1 MPFFIAA
8 RAVSGMGAGGMTGLS
23 FIIVADSF
31 PLGNSQTSIERTVR
45 STQVFTKELTWRWC
59 FWINLPIVGFT
70 FLMLLFFYHDQGGN
84 RKSTTTTSQRVRNS
98 FGAVIRIDWVGSALF
113 ASAITCFVLP
123 ISLGGD
129 YWPWT
134 SPQTPVLLVV
144 SVVSLVGFIS
154 NEIVIEQDKALI
166 PVRMMK
172 NGSLLA
178 AWTNLLLPVWFQV
191 VQNRNPT
198 TTGLLLLPY
207 LFGLVIVGIIYPF
220 LLQIAGSILCAMS
233 MNKGNRKR
241 VILVTGAILFLVGIV
256 LISALMHK
264 LPLGALIAVLLVF
277 GAGSGLVL
285 QTSFI
290 EAQAAVAPDDVAVTN
305 SLAVVFEYLG
315 GAIGLTIS
323 STINRVSLA
332 HRTASIPTT
341 LVVGQSP
348 TLASLLFLPS
358 DVLHEI
364 LQNPYLAND
373 LPNKAGREAVRNA
386 FGESLLLTLKA
397 LTGFAAGVLVVSVLF
412 VGRRKGKR
420 TDEDEE
426 FYNN

>member
-1 MPFFIAA
+1 MSGFGVAA
-8 RAVSGMGAGGMTGLS
+8 VLGPILGG
-23 FIIVADSF
+23 I
-31 PLGNSQTSIERTVR
+31 
-45 STQVFTKELTWRWC
+45 FTKELTWRWC

-70 FLMLLFFYHDQGGN
+70 LIMLLFFYHDQDGN
-84 RKSTTTTSQRVRNS
+84 GKSTTTISRSVRHS

-113 ASAITCFVLP
+113 ASATTCFVLP

-134 SPQTPVLLVV
+134 SPQIPVLLVV
-144 SVVSLVGFIS
+144 SVVSLMGFIS

-172 NGSLLA
+172 NGNLLA
-178 AWTNLLLPVWFQV
+178 AWTNLLLYSVCFTSFLYYMPVWFQV

-207 LFGLVIVGIIYPF
+207 LFGLVTVGIIYP
-220 LLQIAGSILCAMS
+220 LLLRLSGSILCAMR
-233 MNKGNRKR
+233 MNKGNEKR
-241 VILVTGAILFLVGIV
+241 VILVTGAILFLLGIV
-256 LISALMHK
+256 LISALMQK
-264 LPLGALIAVLLVF
+264 LPVGVLVAVLLVF

-290 EAQAAVAPDDVAVTN
+290 EAQAAVAPHGKPRPIYYGNFVTMLTHFTLIADVAVTN

-332 HRTASIPTT
+332 HKAASIPKT
-341 LVVGQSP
+341 LVVGQLHTPSSLLYLVHSP
-348 TLASLLFLPS
+348 TTQAAANS
-358 DVLHEI
+358 DPTFPI
-364 LQNPYLAND
+364 AP
-373 LPNKAGREAVRNA
+373 
-386 FGESLLLTLKA
+386 
-397 LTGFAAGVLVVSVLF
+397 
-412 VGRRKGKR
+412 
-420 TDEDEE
+420 
-426 FYNN
+426 